1 MVYVDE
7 QADKHSALSRM
18 ADVEALP
25 VKVRLDIAKNPE
37 VDRHRRTAFHQ
48 TPLSA
53 RQSAG
58 FLGDG
63 VRNRRRI

>member
-48 TPLSA
+48 TPVERPA
-53 RQSAG
+53 IG
-58 FLGDG
+58 GIFG
-63 VRNRRRI
+63 